1 MDNRYPNFSWW
12 QGIVEDRKDPDKLG
26 RYRVRILGHH
36 TKDKTTLPTEELPWS
51 MTMQNVTSAAISGVG
66 TSPTGLVE
74 GSSVIGFFVDGED
87 GQIPV
92 IMGSI
97 GGMSVLPEVGDTN
110 DFPDTEQVGFYDPN
124 KKFPRHLG
132 QNEDKKDIGKNVLFE
147 ADSSRLARGPD
158 KSEQHYSTAAKR
170 DTRTTKIPTGYGT
183 PTGLGVKNGGQPK
196 GFTHPKQTDGDE
208 SEAITISNPIFEPQY
223 WDEPHPQGAE
233 KSKSE
238 YPYNHVRETE
248 SGHVF
253 EVDDTPGSERIH
265 EFHTAGTFYEIQPD
279 GKKVTKVVG
288 DDFEIDLVNKY
299 LYVKGDFNI
308 TVDGDYNLNVK
319 GNKYEHVSGHS
330 FQSVKGRHI
339 INAQGNIDV
348 HTDSNYNLSTN
359 ANRNVAIGST
369 DKEKPTVGDDSLRV
383 TGQMNQRTR
392 GRTKIF
398 SMSDFKHVSFGNMY
412 FNAYPSFEPDLGD
425 AVGEALNGGLEI
437 PTTITSGFPRGGKI
451 DIMGLSGMNLGTSAL
466 YPNIF
471 TGNLMPAISMST
483 ARLNLSATHSM
494 KEMIGPLTGVLPDL
508 DPTSGIGSKVTVATL
523 AVNTSTGL
531 SLDLFGAAGIIP
543 GIRNT
548 VNLAGTIE
556 NEVKGAGMI
565 MNKVAAG
572 GITNTVIAGGITSNV
587 TAGGI
592 SNSVTAGG
600 YSTNVSAGA
609 VVISALAGT
618 TTINGT
624 LGVTVTGL
632 TIALN

>member
-1 MDNRYPNFSWW
+1 MNNRYPNFAWW
-12 QGIVEDRKDPDKLG
+12 QGIVEDRNDPDKLG

-36 TKDKTTLPTEELPWS
+36 TKDKTILPTEELPWS
-51 MTMQNVTSAAISGVG
+51 MTMQSVTSAAISGVG

-74 GSSVIGFFVDGED
+74 GSSVIGFFVDGEID

-110 DFPDTEQVGFYDPN
+110 DFPDTEQIGFYDPN

-208 SEAITISNPIFEPQY
+208 SEAITIPNPIFEPQY

-383 TGQMNQRTR
+383 TGQVNQRIR

-398 SMSDFKHVSFGNMY
+398 SMSDFKHTSFGNMY

-425 AVGEALNGGLEI
+425 AVEEAVNGGQSI
-437 PTTITSGFPRGGKI
+437 PTTITAGFPRGGKI
-451 DIMGLSGMNLGTSAL
+451 DIMGLSGMNLGTSAIF
-466 YPNIF
+466 PNPF
-471 TGNLMPAISMST
+471 TSNLMPAISMST
-483 ARLNLSATHSM
+483 ARLNISAKHSM
-494 KEMIGPLTGVLPDL
+494 KEMIGPLSGVIPDL

-523 AVNTSTGL
+523 AVNTSTGV
-531 SLDLFGAAGIIP
+531 SLDLFGSANIIP

-565 MNKVAAG
+565 LNKVAAG
-572 GITNTVIAGGITSNV
+572 GITNEVTAGGFAANV
-587 TAGGI
+587 TAGAI
-592 SNSVTAGG
+592 MIKTDAGL
-600 YSTNVSAGA
+600 TTVS
-609 VVISALAGT
+609 GT
-618 TTINGT
+618 TGLVLNGSP
-624 LGVTVTGL
+624 GAVTVTGL